1 MERGRTLPP
10 EPLDQESIPPGGQPP
25 AATPLGMLQRE
36 HGLKAAT
43 HLHKGAL
50 GIWELSLNPK
60 LPQPQLSLPRS
71 QAGQQGWPRTS
82 CPVLAVGAQQIS
94 HSTAAVLRR
103 KGTAASLTHQRLRLK
118 PTPPITN
125 TGVCPLYQHLF
136 SSLWRQSALLDSFP
150 GR

>member
-43 HLHKGAL
+43 HLHEGAL

-71 QAGQQGWPRTS
+71 QAGQQGWPLTS
-82 CPVLAVGAQQIS
+82 CPVLAVGAQQYL
-94 HSTAAVLRR
+94 TAQPLCSGGRELQPP
-103 KGTAASLTHQRLRLK
+103 S
-118 PTPPITN
+118 PTR
-125 TGVCPLYQHLF
+125 GCV
-136 SSLWRQSALLDSFP
+136 
-150 GR
+150 

>member
-43 HLHKGAL
+43 HLHEGAL
-50 GIWELSLNPK
+50 GIWELAETPSASALTSPVAGRPAG
-60 LPQPQLSLPRS
+60 LATDLLSRAGCRS
-71 QAGQQGWPRTS
+71 PA
-82 CPVLAVGAQQIS
+82 IS